1 MPGVHVAAAAVGRV
15 GKRPEGLVDL
25 LAEVGESALEAIG
38 RKPIDLLVVGTM
50 AAGPLAA
57 VESVVPASAERLGLD
72 PALGW
77 RVEAASASGAAA
89 FQAAAFELLA
99 GRAERALV
107 LAGEKM
113 TGHTTAE
120 VTRILARSLH
130 PSEQAAGATM
140 PALASLVAQRYL
152 DRYGADPASF
162 DAVTVQFRQSAR
174 GNPNAQFP
182 TPVSREEVV
191 RSRMVAAPLHLLHCA
206 AISDGAAAVVLERGD
221 GPAAVL
227 GLGQGFDAFA
237 LVDRTELA
245 SFRATRLAAQRAYE
259 MARITRK
266 EVDFA
271 ELHDA
276 FAPFALIDL
285 EDVGICGG
293 GEAGRWFLDGST
305 APEGKFPVNPSG
317 GILGR
322 GHPVG
327 ASGLLAI
334 AEVARQLRGEA
345 GPLALPDRP
354 AVGLAHSIGG
364 LASHNFVTLLG
375 TVAGRE
381 P

>member
-1 MPGVHVAAAAVGRV
+1 V
-15 GKRPEGLVDL
+15 
-25 LAEVGESALEAIG
+25 G
-38 RKPIDLLVVGTM
+38 RKPIDLLVVGSM
-50 AAGPLAA
+50 VAGTLGE
-57 VESVVPASAERLGLD
+57 VESLLPACAERLGID
-72 PALGW
+72 PAAGW

-89 FQAAAFELLA
+89 FHAAAREVLD
-99 GRAERALV
+99 GRADRALV

-113 TGHTTAE
+113 TGRPTSE
-120 VTRILARSLH
+120 VTRILAHALH
-130 PSEQAAGATM
+130 PSEQAAGATF

-152 DRYGADPASF
+152 ERYGADPSAF
-162 DAVTVQFRQSAR
+162 DAVTVQAR
-174 GNPNAQFP
+174 HCAQGNPNAQFP
-182 TPVSREEVV
+182 TPVSAEEVR
-191 RSRMVAAPLHLLHCA
+191 RSRPVAEPLKLLHCA
-206 AISDGAAAVVLERGD
+206 AISDGAAAVVLERGE
-221 GPAAVL
+221 GPAGLL

-237 LVDRTELA
+237 LVDRVELA

-285 EDVGICGG
+285 EDVGLCGG

-305 APEGKFPVNPSG
+305 TPEGKFPVNPSG

-345 GPLALPDRP
+345 AALALPDRP
-354 AVGLAHSIGG
+354 RIGLAHSIGG

-375 TVAGRE
+375 SGRSGR
-381 P
+381 

>member
-1 MPGVHVAAAAVGRV
+1 MSGVHLSAAIVGRV

-25 LAEVGESALEAIG
+25 LVEAGSGALEAIG
-38 RKPIDLLVVGTM
+38 RKPVDLLVIGTM
-50 AAGPLAA
+50 CAGSLGA
-57 VESVVPASAERLGLD
+57 VESVVPACAERLGLD
-72 PALGW
+72 PSLGW

-89 FQAAAFELLA
+89 FQAAVSEVAS
-99 GRAERALV
+99 GRADRALV

-113 TGHTTAE
+113 TGLPTAE
-120 VTRILARSLH
+120 VTRILARALH
-130 PSEQAAGATM
+130 PSEQAAGATL

-152 DRYGADPASF
+152 ERFNADPASF
-162 DAVTVQFRQSAR
+162 DAVTVQFRHSAQ

-182 TPVSREEVV
+182 TPVSREEVA
-191 RSRMVAAPLHLLHCA
+191 RSRPVADPLRLLHCA
-206 AISDGAAAVVLERGD
+206 AISDGAAAVVVERGG
-221 GPAAVL
+221 GPATVL
-227 GLGQGFDAFA
+227 GMGQGFDAFA
-237 LVDRTELA
+237 LVDRTELV

-259 MARITRK
+259 SARITRK

-285 EDVGICGG
+285 EDVGICGA

-305 APEGKFPVNPSG
+305 APEGRFPVNPSG

-354 AVGLAHSIGG
+354 EVGLAQSIGG
-364 LASHNFVTLLG
+364 LASHCFVTLLG
-375 TVAGRE
+375 ATERGDA
-381 P
+381 